1 MKWLLAT
8 VLLSIAATAS
18 AQNIPSDALPQ
29 GTYRDS
35 CGECKISNGRYL
47 VCRYC
52 KNGRNKVSGALGPI
66 LGGEWESGVSLDLKA
81 CPDGPVWNDRG
92 QLRCGNG

>member
-1 MKWLLAT
+1 MKAWIALA
-8 VLLSIAATAS
+8 LSAIVTTAS
-18 AQNIPSDALPQ
+18 SQNIPADALPG

-35 CGECKISNGRYL
+35 CGECKISAGRYL

-66 LGGEWESGVSLDLKA
+66 LGGEWESGVSLDLKQ
-81 CPDGPVWNDRG
+81 CPDGQVWNDRG